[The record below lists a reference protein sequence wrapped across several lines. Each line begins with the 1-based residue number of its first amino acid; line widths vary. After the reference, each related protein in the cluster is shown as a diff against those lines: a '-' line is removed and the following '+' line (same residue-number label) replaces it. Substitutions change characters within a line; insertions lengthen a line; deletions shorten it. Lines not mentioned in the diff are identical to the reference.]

1 MGKKASV
8 IVTFEGIP
16 APLLQPNIERCL
28 VDSDVFLITL
38 PDSQEAHAL
47 RNSMSDID
55 SKSDAILRL
64 SKLDQM
70 AREAGKCAVATE
82 ETHLTG
88 HRLYK
93 VFIVD

>member
-47 RNSMSDID
+47 RNSMGDID
-55 SKSDAILRL
+55 SKSDAILLL

-70 AREAGKCAVATE
+70 AREAGKRAVATE

-93 VFIVD
+93 VFIVG